1 MRVARALI
9 RMGVLWAA
17 LFGLFAWQGL
27 WKTLLET
34 LVGRTPP
41 PIFERAT
48 LLELALEHISLAG
61 LSMLGVLIVG
71 LPLAVWVTRPS
82 GKPFLSLVSS
92 LTALGQTFPPVAV
105 LFLALPIFGFGST
118 SVYLALFLYGL
129 LPTVSSTLVGLAG
142 VNENAR
148 DAARGMGMNERQM
161 LLRLELP
168 LALPAVLAGL
178 RTSFVLLIAT
188 AALAPLV
195 GAGGLGQP
203 IIAGLSVN
211 NLGYVLEGA
220 IAVALLALLT
230 DYTVRDLERA
240 ITPWS

>member
-1 MRVARALI
+1 MKLARALI
-9 RMGVLWAA
+9 KNALLWAA
-17 LFGLFAWQGL
+17 LFGLFAWQDG
-27 WKTLLET
+27 WKILLET
-34 LVGRTPP
+34 LMGRNPP
-41 PIFERAT
+41 PLFNRAT
-48 LLELALEHISLAG
+48 LLQLALEHISLAG
-61 LSMLGVLIVG
+61 LAMLGVLIVG
-71 LPLAVWVTRPS
+71 LPLAVWVTRS
-82 GKPFLSLVSS
+82 TGKPFLSLVSS

-129 LPTVSSTLVGLAG
+129 LPTVSSTLVGLSS

-148 DAARGMGMNERQM
+148 DAARGMGMNEGQM
-161 LLRLELP
+161 LVRLELP

-220 IAVALLALLT
+220 VAVALLALLA
-230 DYTVRDLERA
+230 DYTLRDLERT
-240 ITPWS
+240 ITPWA